1 MYAVKDPDD
10 LEDQSE
16 MLLAATLAGRLTYF
30 PRHLVCLEALVI
42 RFSI

>member
-16 MLLAATLAGRLTYF
+16 MLLAATLAGRLIF
-30 PRHLVCLEALVI
+30 PRRLVCLEALVI